1 MAVLTMGNNLVENL
15 VFVMFLM
22 GELNFYQLLQ

>member
-1 MAVLTMGNNLVENL
+1 MAVLTMGNDLVENM

>member
-1 MAVLTMGNNLVENL
+1 MAVLTMGNNLVENM

>member
-1 MAVLTMGNNLVENL
+1 MAVLTMGNNLVENM

-22 GELNFYQLLQ
+22 EELNFYQLLQ